1 MGWSKRL
8 VRRTGWDL
16 STSAMVLAVLV
27 FLVFFLFVPLANV
40 FKLALWTPRGFTLHF
55 VANALRNSAV
65 RESLVNALLLASVTT
80 VAATLLSLP
89 LAFINV
95 RLEFP
100 GKRLLGALLL
110 VPMILPPFVG
120 AIGMRQL
127 LGPYGVLNAA
137 LARVGLIGAAE
148 HYDWFGTF
156 PLAGVVLLQT
166 LHLYPIIYLNLVAS
180 LANVDPSLEDAG
192 RNAGAAG
199 WTLFRRITL
208 PLMWP
213 GLFAG
218 AVLVFLWA
226 LTDLG
231 TPLMF
236 NFREVIA
243 VHIFDSINE
252 SGAADPNALVV
263 ILLVM
268 VAVVYYGARL
278 LMGRR
283 GHEMMAR
290 SVQVSAGRCLA
301 WRGTALCWM
310 MFGVVILLA
319 AMPHVM
325 VVLTS
330 FADQWTGTLLPPHL
344 TTAHHAE
351 ALRHELTL
359 PSIRNSLF
367 YSLAATGICVVLA
380 VWAAYVL
387 VRKKFLGRG
396 ALDAMLMLPLAI
408 PGLVLAFGF
417 LNCYHG
423 VGQRFVDAGW
433 WRQNYL
439 YPEANPVLL
448 LVVAYAVRRVPYM
461 LRSAVAGL
469 EQTSRTLEE
478 AALNLGASPVR
489 TVLRITVP
497 LVMANI
503 IAGGILVFT
512 FSMLEVSDSLVLARD
527 RGFFPLTKAIW
538 SIFTDE
544 YSTFQYATS
553 SALGVWAMVLL
564 GVSLLVT
571 TRLLGRKMGAI
582 FRA

>member
-1 MGWSKRL
+1 MAWPRTL

-16 STSAMVLAVLV
+16 STSAMVFAVLA

-40 FKLALWTPRGFTLHF
+40 FKLALWTSRGFTLHF
-55 VANALRNSAV
+55 VANALHNTAV
-65 RESLVNALLLASVTT
+65 RESLLNALLLASITT

-89 LAFINV
+89 LALANV
-95 RLEFP
+95 RLEFR

-137 LARVGLIGAAE
+137 LARAGLIGAAE
-148 HYDWFGTF
+148 HIDWFGTF

-268 VAVVYYGARL
+268 VAVIYYGARL
-278 LMGRR
+278 LVGA
-283 GHEMMAR
+283 GAWDSAAR
-290 SVQVSAGRCLA
+290 PCAGGC
-301 WRGTALCWM
+301 
-310 MFGVVILLA
+310 
-319 AMPHVM
+319 
-325 VVLTS
+325 S
-330 FADQWTGTLLPPHL
+330 
-344 TTAHHAE
+344 
-351 ALRHELTL
+351 
-359 PSIRNSLF
+359 
-367 YSLAATGICVVLA
+367 
-380 VWAAYVL
+380 
-387 VRKKFLGRG
+387 
-396 ALDAMLMLPLAI
+396 
-408 PGLVLAFGF
+408 
-417 LNCYHG
+417 
-423 VGQRFVDAGW
+423 
-433 WRQNYL
+433 
-439 YPEANPVLL
+439 
-448 LVVAYAVRRVPYM
+448 
-461 LRSAVAGL
+461 
-469 EQTSRTLEE
+469 
-478 AALNLGASPVR
+478 AALSSWPR
-489 TVLRITVP
+489 CP
-497 LVMANI
+497 M
-503 IAGGILVFT
+503 
-512 FSMLEVSDSLVLARD
+512 S
-527 RGFFPLTKAIW
+527 W
-538 SIFTDE
+538 S
-544 YSTFQYATS
+544 S
-553 SALGVWAMVLL
+553 
-564 GVSLLVT
+564 
-571 TRLLGRKMGAI
+571 
-582 FRA
+582 